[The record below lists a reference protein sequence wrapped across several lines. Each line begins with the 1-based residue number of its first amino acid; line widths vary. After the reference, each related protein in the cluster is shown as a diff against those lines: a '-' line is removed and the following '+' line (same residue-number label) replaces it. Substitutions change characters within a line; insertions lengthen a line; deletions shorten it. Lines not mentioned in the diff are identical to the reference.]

1 MINQYHLCKVKWGK
15 VTPLPCLHP
24 LGPGFVR
31 TFLWLLECRDKKCSQ
46 SRPSL
51 SVFPTTGLSCD
62 AIFFRLESWWTKH
75 PYEGLQ
81 ISQPQTAIVFHCNSP
96 VLWAWWSTVPS
107 SCFAVIWCLNTALR
121 VSRQR
126 PQSLFLHGP
135 LTCFREGNSV
145 LRPQYPQT

>member
-1 MINQYHLCKVKWGK
+1 MKWGK

-24 LGPGFVR
+24 LAPGFVR
-31 TFLWLLECRDKKCSQ
+31 TSLWLLECRDKEYSQ

-51 SVFPTTGLSCD
+51 SVFPTTGLLCD
-62 AIFFRLESWWTKH
+62 AIFLVNKSAKEINVWLSLRRTLNIPASDSTSFPHNL
-75 PYEGLQ
+75 
-81 ISQPQTAIVFHCNSP
+81 P

-107 SCFAVIWCLNTALR
+107 SGFAVIWGLNTALW

-126 PQSLFLHGP
+126 PQGLFLHGP

-145 LRPQYPQT
+145 LWPQYPQT